1 MHYNCIADS
10 KFGSVLLNSSSLE
23 LQVSVANITGRE
35 NVPAN
40 SEKALMQAVA
50 GQPVS
55 VAIDGGSAL
64 FQSYSSVSSKLHF
77 TSK

>member
-1 MHYNCIADS
+1 VHSWVQNS
-10 KFGSVLLNSSSLE
+10 KYETVLLSSSSLE
-23 LQVSVANITGRE
+23 LQVSVPSITGRE

-55 VAIDGGSAL
+55 VSIDGGSPP
-64 FQSYSSVSSKLHF
+64 FQSYSSASNQ
-77 TSK
+77 